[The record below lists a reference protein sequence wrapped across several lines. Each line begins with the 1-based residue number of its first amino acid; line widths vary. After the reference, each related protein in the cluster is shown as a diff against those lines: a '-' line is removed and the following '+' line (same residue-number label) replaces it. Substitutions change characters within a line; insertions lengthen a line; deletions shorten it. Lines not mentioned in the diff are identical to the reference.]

1 MFSIAK
7 THPHWHVGYL
17 DGPLAPDE
25 AEHYRQSLAQQEYL
39 RRTVTV
45 EQEQGTGC
53 GPVPLSKACFMS
65 IKAYKYRIYANKGP
79 IEKRPWVLDRCR
91 ELYNAGLQERRDAS
105 EMGVRRHPGY
115 YDEESRK
122 HLTREHAVGY
132 YEQKRALVDIKELR
146 PEYQEIASHVL
157 QDVIMRLKRAYDDF
171 FRRVQN
177 GEQPGSPR
185 FQGRKRYDSCCSPDG
200 AGWKLEAKE
209 RPADKKGM
217 VRVNLK
223 LTKIGTVK
231 LHLHRNMEGTIKTLM
246 IKREGEHCY
255 AIFTCEIGKSEP
267 LPTNYEDVGID
278 LGVTHF
284 AALSKGE
291 FIDHPR
297 SLRKA
302 EKKLAVAQPAL
313 SRKKRG
319 SHRRK
324 KAVQHVANC
333 HRKVANQRKD
343 FQHKA
348 SRKLVNQYQGIVFE
362 DLQVK
367 NLTQAPAPKQDEN
380 GKYVPNGAA
389 AKAGLNKS
397 ILDAGWSTF
406 TGLVSVKAAWAGRTI
421 IFVDPSKTSQSCPNC
436 AMVRKKTLDERWH
449 SCPCGCELDRDTAS
463 AKVILDLGRKQLSVG
478 TRPTSAT
485 A

>member
-1 MFSIAK
+1 
-7 THPHWHVGYL
+7 
-17 DGPLAPDE
+17 
-25 AEHYRQSLAQQEYL
+25 
-39 RRTVTV
+39 
-45 EQEQGTGC
+45 
-53 GPVPLSKACFMS
+53 MS
-65 IKAYKYRIYANKGP
+65 IKAFTYRIDANKQTT
-79 IEKRPWVLDRCR
+79 EKLHWVLDPSR
-91 ELYNAGLQERRDAS
+91 ELYNAGLQERRDAY
-105 EMGVRRHPGY
+105 EIAVKRHPNY
-115 YDEESRK
+115 YDAQSRRK
-122 HLTREHAVGY
+122 LAGEHAVGY
-132 YEQKRALVDIKELR
+132 YEQKRELVDIKELR

-157 QDVIMRLKRAYDDF
+157 QDVIMRLGRAYDNF
-171 FRRVQN
+171 FRRVRN

-185 FQGRKRYDSCCSPDG
+185 FQGENRYDSFCYPDG

-209 RPADKKGM
+209 HPADKKGS

-231 LHLHRNMEGTIKTLM
+231 LHLHRSIEGAIKTLT
-246 IKREGEHCY
+246 IKHEGEHWY
-255 AIFTCEIGKSEP
+255 AIFTCEIGKPEP
-267 LPTNYEDVGID
+267 LPTSYEDVGID

-284 AALSKGE
+284 AALSNGE

-297 SLRKA
+297 YFRKA
-302 EKKLAVAQPAL
+302 GKKLASAQQAL

-324 KAVQHVANC
+324 KAARQVAKC
-333 HRKVANQRKD
+333 HRKIANQRKD

-348 SRKLVNQYQGIVFE
+348 ARKLVNQYQLIIFE
-362 DLQVK
+362 DLRVI
-367 NLTQAPAPKQDEN
+367 NLMIAPTPKQDEN

-406 TGLVSVKAAWAGRTI
+406 TGMVSVKAAWAGRTI
-421 IFVDPSKTSQSCPNC
+421 IFVDPSKTSQTCPNC
-436 AMVRKKTLDERWH
+436 GAVRKKTLENRWH

-463 AKVILDLGRKQLSVG
+463 AKVILDLGHKALSVG
-478 TRPTSAT
+478 TRPTRET